1 MAFSLLAD
9 SFARLKFD
17 VIINAADDILAPK
30 LKLFKIWSFKKL
42 APSDAASV
50 FVVKFAVDAFDG
62 GVYKNIWLKIS

>member
-30 LKLFKIWSFKKL
+30 LKLFKI
-42 APSDAASV
+42 
-50 FVVKFAVDAFDG
+50 
-62 GVYKNIWLKIS
+62 